1 MLTEHVR
8 ELIRGL
14 VGEEADLSEITGELD
29 GIDTVSD
36 GAEARIAELE
46 SQLADAEDRYTQ
58 TAARNYELM
67 LAATGP
73 AEPTPDDGEQGDGE
87 PDDTAIIDSLFKED

>member
-14 VGEEADLSEITGELD
+14 AGDDADLTEITGELD

-73 AEPTPDDGEQGDGE
+73 ADVPADDGETMDDE

>member
-14 VGEEADLSEITGELD
+14 AGEDADLSEIDGELD
-29 GIDTVSD
+29 GIDTASD

-46 SQLADAEDRYTQ
+46 SQLADAEDRYTR

-73 AEPTPDDGEQGDGE
+73 AEPESDETPDDEADGD
-87 PDDTAIIDSLFKED
+87 AIIDSLFKED

>member
-14 VGEEADLSEITGELD
+14 AGEDADLSEIDGELD

-73 AEPTPDDGEQGDGE
+73 AEQPSDETPDDGE
-87 PDDTAIIDSLFKED
+87 PDDEAIIDSLFKED